1 MSLDQEQDGYLEP
14 LVITPQDVIMWLG
27 GTGNVSIDDM
37 AEIIA
42 DLANGSVP
50 FMPKGYDAETLRD
63 DIIETVFSPY
73 GSGDFDD

>member
-1 MSLDQEQDGYLEP
+1 MEDKQDGYMMP
-14 LVITPQDVIMWLG
+14 LVITPQDVIMWVG
-27 GTGNVSIDDM
+27 GTGNVSVNDM

-63 DIIETVFSPY
+63 DIIGTVFN
-73 GSGDFDD
+73 GD

>member
-1 MSLDQEQDGYLEP
+1 MEDKQDGYMMP

-27 GTGNVSIDDM
+27 GTGNVSVNDM

-63 DIIETVFSPY
+63 DIIGTVFN
-73 GSGDFDD
+73 GD

>member
-1 MSLDQEQDGYLEP
+1 MEDKQDGYMMP
-14 LVITPQDVIMWLG
+14 RVITPQDVIMWLG
-27 GTGNVSIDDM
+27 GTGNVSVNDM

-63 DIIETVFSPY
+63 DIIGTVFN
-73 GSGDFDD
+73 GD

>member
-1 MSLDQEQDGYLEP
+1 MSEQEQDGYLEP

-27 GTGNVSIDDM
+27 GTGNVSVDDL
-37 AEIIA
+37 AQVIA

-63 DIIETVFSPY
+63 DIIETVFDGGY
-73 GSGDFDD
+73 DD

>member
-1 MSLDQEQDGYLEP
+1 MTYEEQDEKHQDGYLEP

-27 GTGNVSIDDM
+27 GTGNVSVNDM

-42 DLANGSVP
+42 DLANGCVP

-63 DIIETVFSPY
+63 DIIETVTL
-73 GSGDFDD
+73 